1 MRSRLETL
9 RRLAGLYAA
18 VEEMHATELQ
28 RIAGAVLEA
37 KNAIGV
43 EREAGRLARLEG
55 REALQS
61 GDRVNWIM
69 SETRQETAAWRRKK
83 LEEIRIRREQ
93 LNDAAREQYV
103 ASRLKRQQIEQVS
116 DEISDRLEIE
126 EGRRAQATS
135 DDRYLARRRW
145 TDAQNE
151 MREEQEMKVS

>member
-1 MRSRLETL
+1 MQSRLETL

-18 VEEMHATELQ
+18 VEEMHAAELQ
-28 RIAGAVLEA
+28 RIAGAVLDA
-37 KNAIGV
+37 RNAIGV
-43 EREAGRLARLEG
+43 EREKGRLARWEG

-61 GDRVNWIM
+61 GDHAHRII
-69 SETRQETAAWRRKK
+69 SETAQETAAWRRQK

-103 ASRLKRQQIEQVS
+103 ASRLKREQIQRVS
-116 DEISDRLEIE
+116 DEIAARLEIE

-145 TDAQNE
+145 TDVQNE
-151 MREEQEMKVS
+151 MREDQQMKVS